1 MEQQNYIFTSKKIIL
16 NSDQPF
22 FEDFIGYNDIKGY
35 LPCSHHLKKPAHI
48 LPVKNPAYANH
59 SY

>member
-22 FEDFIGYNDIKGY
+22 FEDFIG
-35 LPCSHHLKKPAHI
+35 L
-48 LPVKNPAYANH
+48 
-59 SY
+59 